1 MSVRLWRVVFDPDW
15 PFVIQETLKNKV
27 VFKDKKLK
35 PIWDCLAYLATD
47 ASYLLILQIAIF
59 YL

>member
-1 MSVRLWRVVFDPDW
+1 MSVRLWRVVIDPDW
-15 PFVIQETLKNKV
+15 PFVIQETL
-27 VFKDKKLK
+27 FKDKKLK

-47 ASYLLILQIAIF
+47 ASYLLILQITIF